1 MTSIYIY
8 ILIMSK
14 KTDKVKLNESQRDD
28 IMTNLDTLS
37 KSYFRVYNESHK
49 LRTKFKEHMSIFMT
63 VRLFAHKYGTMDM
76 VRKMGK
82 LYKKFDEFD
91 KQLYD
96 VMNKLKEMPKKHA
109 KVDELFRKY
118 EIFCNK

>member
-1 MTSIYIY
+1 
-8 ILIMSK
+8 MSK

>member
-1 MTSIYIY
+1 
-8 ILIMSK
+8 MSK
-14 KTDKVKLNESQRDD
+14 KTDKVKMNEGQRVD

-37 KSYFRVYNESHK
+37 KSYFGVYNETHK

-96 VMNKLKEMPKKHA
+96 AMNKLKEMPKKHA
-109 KVDELFRKY
+109 KVDELFTKY